1 MPWRRKSIVGTT
13 DPAESDKPPSP
24 SGAEADLEPGEH
36 PRVTAIVLAAGR
48 GTRMRSDL
56 PKGLHPLVGRPMV
69 LHVLQALRDAGV
81 RRAVVVT
88 GFGAEPMEA
97 AVVAGAPAGLEVRFA
112 RQSEALGTGHATL
125 QAKLAA
131 PDGDLLIVNGDVPLL
146 RAEDVCA
153 VLAAPP
159 ARLVLAAARVPDP
172 TNLGRVR
179 REGERLV
186 AVVEEADADR
196 ETKAIR
202 EVNVGL
208 YRAEAGW
215 LWRTLESLGRSA
227 SGEIYLTDAVAQAA
241 SEGEATAVTIDAS
254 DGSLSVESRRD
265 LARAERVLR
274 LRINEGW
281 LDAGVTIVDPAAT
294 YIDAGVE
301 IGADCRIEPGTHLRG
316 ATRLG
321 AGSVVGPNSV
331 VIDTQTGEGCA
342 LVQCRSEGAVL
353 ADHVDVGA
361 FSTLREGTMLEDSV
375 HIGTHAET
383 KNAHLHRGVM
393 MGHFSYLG
401 DVVVGEE
408 SNIGAGAITCNFD
421 GVEKQQTTIGK
432 RCFVGS
438 DSMLVAPIML
448 ADDSATAA
456 GSVVNKDVPSGSIAI
471 GAPAR
476 LRPIRERQDE

>member
-56 PKGLHPLVGRPMV
+56 PKGLHPLVGASHGAAR
-69 LHVLQALRDAGV
+69 AAGTAGCG
-81 RRAVVVT
+81 RAPGGGGDGVW
-88 GFGAEPMEA
+88 GGADGGGGGCG
-97 AVVAGAPAGLEVRFA
+97 GAAGLEVRFA

-421 GVEKQQTTIGK
+421 GVGE
-432 RCFVGS
+432 
-438 DSMLVAPIML
+438 
-448 ADDSATAA
+448 AA
-456 GSVVNKDVPSGSIAI
+456 RRRSGSAVSW
-471 GAPAR
+471 AVTR
-476 LRPIRERQDE
+476 CWLRRSCWRMTRRRRRGRW